1 MAKSWNEKF
10 NNGKDIQIKTL
21 DKKFADINTGE
32 KMLIAT
38 PKILDDYIRQIPSGT
53 ETSLKTI
60 RNDLAIELN
69 ADKTCPVTTGIFLR
83 IVAEKAYEEWQ
94 NGTPLNSIT
103 PFWRVIDKKAPIVKK
118 LSFGY
123 DFIEKQRKNEGLPA

>member
-10 NNGKDIQIKTL
+10 NNGKDIQVKTL
-21 DKKFADINTGE
+21 DKKFADIEAGE

-38 PKILDDYIRQIPSGT
+38 PNIIDEYIRQIPAGT
-53 ETSLKTI
+53 ETGLKTI

-94 NGTPLNSIT
+94 NGTPVNSIT
-103 PFWRVIDKKAPIVKK
+103 PFWRVIDKKASIVKK

-123 DFIEKQRKNEGLPA
+123 DFIEKQRKIEGLPA